1 MSDILDSLFYGDINP
16 ADKALTNDPEYSQA
30 LETILE
36 IETKLNE
43 LLDDEA
49 RSLLHRLIEAE
60 AKIQSIVSRECFID
74 GFKKGVRIVISAIDD
89 RSNL

>member
-1 MSDILDSLFYGDINP
+1 MRDILDSLFYGDINP
-16 ADKALTNDPEYSQA
+16 ADKTLTNDPEYSQA

-89 RSNL
+89 SSNL